1 MDASLIS
8 ADKTLAATIMKISTV
23 LVVSLVG
30 VLIASLA
37 DDTEAKLGLAL
48 APVIWAGNLAK
59 DATQTLIAYKLSLAT
74 KVLAM
79 ITGNRSFRA
88 TIAYESQLERYQD
101 AAAEVVHN
109 GIVWN
114 HLKNMAAVTPA
125 PIPVDFENE
134 LKVQWLP
141 GMKKPIIRLPTLPTM
156 PKVVVPKIA
165 VPQIVVPKFV
175 MPKVSVPKVAVPQ
188 LPRIVVPKL
197 LVPKVVMAEVA
208 GSDILQA
215 KADLLRSQVN
225 GKLRHLGSKSA
236 GLLGFGSNSAGH
248 LTGPKYASGYIKG
261 GFRVGHG
268 TGPVADI
275 QLGSDAAPATAS
287 PGDARSFDNSRPV
300 RSLDD
305 GVIGRYFRFIR
316 ANDEGSCVARMI
328 CTMAAS
334 PGDFGNY
341 GRRVVDFFDAVK
353 PGPLSPVAAYKEA
366 SVAGRSGDS
375 CPSRYP
381 GCRVNPKHLAQ
392 LGESN
397 M

>member
-1 MDASLIS
+1 
-8 ADKTLAATIMKISTV
+8 MKISTV

-30 VLIASLA
+30 VLIVSMA

-59 DATQTLIAYKLSLAT
+59 DATQTLIALQAVSSHQGARHDHRQPFFSGHHRLRIPA
-74 KVLAM
+74 
-79 ITGNRSFRA
+79 RA
-88 TIAYESQLERYQD
+88 VSRRRCRGRPQRNCLEPP
-101 AAAEVVHN
+101 
-109 GIVWN
+109 
-114 HLKNMAAVTPA
+114 KNMAAVTPA

-141 GMKKPIIRLPTLPTM
+141 GNEETHHPPPYTPDNAQGRG
-156 PKVVVPKIA
+156 A
-165 VPQIVVPKFV
+165 EDR
-175 MPKVSVPKVAVPQ
+175 VPQ

-248 LTGPKYASGYIKG
+248 LTGPKYASGYLKG

-287 PGDARSFDNSRPV
+287 PGDARSFDNTEHNATTNHSRPV
-300 RSLDD
+300 RSVDD

-341 GRRVVDFFDAVK
+341 GRRVVGFFDAVK
-353 PGPLSPVAAYKEA
+353 PGPFSPVAAYKEA
-366 SVAGRSGDS
+366 SVAG
-375 CPSRYP
+375 P
-381 GCRVNPKHLAQ
+381 
-392 LGESN
+392 
-397 M
+397 